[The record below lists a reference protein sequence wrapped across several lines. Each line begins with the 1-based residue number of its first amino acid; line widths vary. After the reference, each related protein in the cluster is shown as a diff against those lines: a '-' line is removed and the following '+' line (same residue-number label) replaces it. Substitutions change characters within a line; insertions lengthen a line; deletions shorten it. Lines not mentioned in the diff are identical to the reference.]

1 MIETMPSPTW
11 SPDQYLKFAD
21 ARARAFDDLVARIH
35 TPEPVSVVDLGC
47 GPGNT
52 TRTLSDRWPHAHVT
66 GVDSSEA
73 MIADAQ
79 HLAVEVP
86 DGRLRFEVGDI
97 EAWMPVGA
105 VDVIIANAVLHW
117 VPDHV
122 ALLPR
127 WIEALRPGGALAFQ
141 VPAPAD
147 ERGATALRVVTSAPR
162 WAGTLAGVASPG

>member
-105 VDVIIANAVLHW
+105 VDVIIA
-117 VPDHV
+117 
-122 ALLPR
+122 R
-127 WIEALRPGGALAFQ
+127 SE
-141 VPAPAD
+141 
-147 ERGATALRVVTSAPR
+147 ERRVGEEGRS
-162 WAGTLAGVASPG
+162 GVRACRRRRNDR